1 MTGKLE
7 ISGRAATQAGSWLRH
22 LPVGLFAMVM
32 GLSGLSLAAWT
43 MARLGV
49 LPQAVAMAALVA
61 AALVFLGVGGLYLL
75 KLLRHRDAVRAEWS
89 NPVRIAFFPAI
100 SVGLLLIATA
110 MHKLGVV
117 LAEPVWIAGTAA
129 HLVLVIGVFSAWIG
143 HRPFQTV
150 HLNPVWF
157 IPAVGNGVVPLA
169 GFPMGYV
176 EISWLFLAIGL
187 TFWLVLLTLVFNRLV
202 FHDPL
207 PEKLAPTL
215 VIMIAP
221 PAVCFLAW
229 TTMSGGVLDAF
240 GRILYYLAVL
250 LTLLVLPQLPR
261 LARLRFS
268 LSWWAYSFPVAALSV
283 SSMSYGQMAGVMPLI
298 WLGEAVFALLV
309 ALIALLLWRTLRAAM
324 QGEICVPE

>member
-1 MTGKLE
+1 MTDTAR
-7 ISGRAATQAGSWLRH
+7 ISEHAVGQAESWLKH
-22 LPVGLFAMVM
+22 LPIGLFAMVM
-32 GLSGLSLAAWT
+32 GLAGLSLSAWT
-43 MARLGV
+43 MARLGMV
-49 LPQAVAMAALVA
+49 PMVVASAALLA
-61 AALVFLGVGGLYLL
+61 AALVFLAVGGLYLL
-75 KLLRHRDAVRAEWS
+75 KWLRHPGAVRAEWS

-100 SVGLLLIATA
+100 SVGLLLVATA
-110 MHKLGVV
+110 MHKLELS
-117 LAEPVWIAGTAA
+117 LAEPVWMVGTAA

-143 HRPFQTV
+143 HRPFQV
-150 HLNPVWF
+150 IHLNPVWF
-157 IPAVGNGVVPLA
+157 IPAVGTGAVPLA

-240 GRILYYLAVL
+240 GRILFYLAVL
-250 LTLLVLPQLPR
+250 FTLLVLPQLPR
-261 LARLRFS
+261 LARLRFG

-283 SSMSYGQMAGVMPLI
+283 ASMTYGQMAGVMPLI
-298 WLGEAVFALLV
+298 WLGELVFVLLV
-309 ALIALLLWRTLRAAM
+309 LLIALLVWRTLRAALK
-324 QGEICVPE
+324 GEICVPE